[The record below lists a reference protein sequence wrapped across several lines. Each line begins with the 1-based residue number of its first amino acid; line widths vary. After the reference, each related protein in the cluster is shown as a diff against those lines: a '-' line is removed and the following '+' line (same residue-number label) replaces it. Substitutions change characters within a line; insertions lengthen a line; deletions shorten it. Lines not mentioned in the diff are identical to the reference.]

1 MLGHINVSES
11 MRQINVNTIIQQ
23 VKYISI

>member
-23 VKYISI
+23 VK

>member
-1 MLGHINVSES
+1 MLGHINVSVS

-23 VKYISI
+23 VK